1 MTGLEFIRRL
11 FNSEREEDLNKP
23 ISPEQGQ
30 VNLSVFEKEP
40 ENTQIYDITNA
51 IGGHMAFG
59 LGTGNNDADGIK
71 SLIRKYREMA
81 LVADINDAIDE
92 IVHEAII
99 KTDGD
104 VVELSLE
111 DTELSDN
118 IKESIQKE
126 FKYLTNLMD
135 FQYKGDE
142 YFRQWYVDGRLYT
155 QNIYNPN
162 DKNDGIVG
170 FEMLTPFN
178 LERVKTKEGKQYYI
192 YKIDQ
197 LGMYNNFSMFG
208 YDYSRQHSGFI
219 IPEEHLNFTP
229 SGLKDAN
236 DDYYISY
243 LHKAIVPY
251 NQLKLLEDGA
261 VIYTMT
267 RAVER
272 RHFKVKTG
280 KLSQSKS
287 EALVRDMM
295 DKFKNRIVYDRSTG
309 SVLQRKDVMTITED
323 FWSAASDDGRGIDI
337 DPIQGGTQLRDMVE
351 NMEYYKRNML
361 RSLKVPYGRFDMA
374 GSTINF
380 GDNAKEINRE
390 ELRFAKFINGLRD
403 KFARGLFVPM
413 LKKHLYLKG
422 ILDLDEFDKIYN
434 KIQFDWAKDQ
444 YFEEIAAQER
454 LRSKVEILG
463 AIDGYIGKG
472 KYFSKKYAYDIVLNM
487 TEEEIESIQK
497 EMEMEDKLG
506 IVSTDT
512 DEFGGGME
520 EPFGGPEVPT
530 DGAIDMTTNEPI
542 EEPETPEETTPEPEE
557 QQ

>member
-1 MTGLEFIRRL
+1 MNGLEFIRRL

-23 ISPEQGQ
+23 IIPEQGQ

-51 IGGHMAFG
+51 IGGYMAFG
-59 LGTGNNDADGIK
+59 LGTGNNDAEGIK
-71 SLIRKYREMA
+71 SLIRKYREMS

-104 VVELSLE
+104 VVEISLE

-118 IKESIQKE
+118 IKDEIQKE
-126 FKYLTNLMD
+126 FKYLINLMD

-142 YFRQWYVDGRLYT
+142 YFRQWYIDGRLYS
-155 QNIYNPN
+155 QNIFNVN
-162 DKNDGIVG
+162 DKNDGIIG
-170 FEMLTPFN
+170 FEPLSPFN

-197 LGMYNNFSMFG
+197 LSRYNNFSMFG
-208 YDYSRQHSGFI
+208 YDYSRQHSGFV
-219 IPEEHLNFTP
+219 IPEEHINFTP

-337 DPIQGGTQLRDMVE
+337 DSIQGGTQLRDMVE

-361 RSLKVPYGRFDMA
+361 RSLKVPYGRFDLA

-422 ILDLDEFDKIYN
+422 VLDLDEFDKIYN

-472 KYFSKKYAYDIVLNM
+472 KYFSKKYAYDVVLNM

-497 EMEMEDKLG
+497 EMELEDKLG
-506 IVSTDT
+506 IVSTDN

-542 EEPETPEETTPEPEE
+542 EEPETPEETTPETEE
-557 QQ
+557 QP